1 MAEPENQT
9 LHLLRDIRT
18 SVRAVDQK
26 VDAVD
31 QKVDAVDRKV
41 DRVHDDLTQRL
52 KSLQQAM
59 IGESVLGRYTVAES
73 RNGSTPSKSACR
85 SSSSAEL

>member
-1 MAEPENQT
+1 
-9 LHLLRDIRT
+9 
-18 SVRAVDQK
+18 VRAVDQK

-41 DRVHDDLTQRL
+41 DRVHEDLTQRL

-59 IGESVLGRYTVAES
+59 IGESVLGRYTVAEVEERLDAIEKRLS
-73 RNGSTPSKSACR
+73 ILEQR
-85 SSSSAEL
+85 